1 MTRSKVLL
9 ITGPGGSGKTTLAR
23 QLGAQDGYRRWSS
36 WTTREPRPGELDRL
50 DYVFVDRRRFELAL
64 LEGAILEH
72 VVGPGGELYG
82 LPVIPDDLGEDCLV
96 AVVSLGACGP
106 IAAMLAPTEVEVRVL
121 DCPDAVLLERMSR
134 RGDCDADIEAR
145 RACFDA
151 ERACEHDG
159 DNRGGT

>member
-23 QLGAQDGYRRWSS
+23 RLGAQDGYRRWPS
-36 WTTREPRPGELDRL
+36 WTTREPRPGEIDGF

-72 VVGPGGELYG
+72 VAGPGGELYG
-82 LPVIPDDLGEDCLV
+82 LPVVPDDLGEKCLV
-96 AVVSLGACGP
+96 AVVSRGACDRV
-106 IAAMLAPTEVEVRVL
+106 AAMLAPAEVEVRFLDGPDSVL
-121 DCPDAVLLERMSR
+121 VERMNR

-151 ERACEHDG
+151 ERAGESR
-159 DNRGGT
+159 RG